1 MQNTIL
7 LHLVMQS
14 PSPSLA
20 NNRFQTFFV
29 FDDLNPFEG
38 CWLEVSHAG
47 LSYIFYTVR
56 LEFGVLGEKT
66 TELKCHSHHIMSRV
80 HVTNVSVTD
89 DGFNHL
95 TENWTK

>member
-29 FDDLNPFEG
+29 FDLNPFEG

-56 LEFGVLGEKT
+56 LEFGVLGEEDHR
-66 TELKCHSHHIMSRV
+66 TEVPFSSHHV
-80 HVTNVSVTD
+80 KGTCD
-89 DGFNHL
+89 
-95 TENWTK
+95 